1 MAGDRDGR
9 SINVRVVEQVP
20 REGPLSAAERARRY
34 RARKRGQDVPKEKPG
49 PKRYTPPPAPAA
61 ARMAFV
67 PPPKRT
73 LRRRNVEHEWQ
84 LSNAELAALKQDQAR
99 QERQELARNRR
110 GVAAQPLRA
119 ALRTLEQLRPGD
131 LDADLVTLL
140 GDLVAAAEDL
150 RTRHELAGES

>member
-1 MAGDRDGR
+1 MAGDRDDR
-9 SINVRVVEQVP
+9 TVRVRVVEQVP

-49 PKRYTPPPAPAA
+49 PKRYTPPAPPVPASSV
-61 ARMAFV
+61 RAFV
-67 PPPKRT
+67 PPPRKT

-84 LSNAELAALKQDQAR
+84 LSDAELAALKQDQA
-99 QERQELARNRR
+99 RQELARNRR

-119 ALRTLEQLRPGD
+119 ALRMLEQLRPGD
-131 LDADLVTLL
+131 LDDDLVTLL